1 MPACS
6 RPRLT
11 TTVENVMTEAA
22 RRPTTRA
29 AESLL
34 DVLRVVPDAGA
45 QARLEGLNGPDWDL
59 FIEVAGRHGVAS
71 LLYHSLKTSRSNVR
85 VPAFVMEKLHL
96 SYLGSSA
103 RSLGLYH
110 ALAKV
115 LLALRRDDVRVIV
128 LKGAH
133 LAELVYANR
142 ALRPMSDVDLLV
154 AESDLLRVERV
165 LLGLGYAAL
174 DHVRVVGRDNKHF
187 SYRSADR
194 SLCVE
199 VHWALAPSTDPFA
212 IDTAG
217 QWRRA
222 RAAVIAGVEV
232 SVLSPE
238 DLLLH
243 LCLHACEHNFAMGL
257 KCLCDINTSLEHYR
271 GDIDWGLLQ
280 SCGRQWGASRCA
292 YLTLRLGRELL
303 GIPVPDETMQTLKPN
318 DRDES
323 VVATARAQIL
333 SAGRARGHL
342 AVDTLLRSERL
353 GDRAAALLRIT
364 GVVFPSREVLARE
377 YPFRSDSIGI
387 YLGYPWHWRELLRRH
402 GRSISG
408 LLRGDDEMRA
418 LADREREIAAL
429 RAWVSR

>member
-1 MPACS
+1 M
-6 RPRLT
+6 
-11 TTVENVMTEAA
+11 
-22 RRPTTRA
+22 
-29 AESLL
+29 L

-45 QARLEGLNGPDWDL
+45 EGRLEGLSGADWRL
-59 FIEVAGRHGVAS
+59 FVEAAGRHGVAP
-71 LLYHSLKTSRSNVR
+71 LLYHRLKTSHSNGR

-103 RSLGLYH
+103 RSMGLYDG
-110 ALAKV
+110 LAKV
-115 LLALRRDDVRVIV
+115 LAALRRDDLPVIV

-154 AESDLLRVERV
+154 AENDLVRVESV
-165 LLGLGYAAL
+165 LLGMGYTPL
-174 DHVRVVGRDNKHF
+174 EQVRVVGRDNKHF
-187 SYRSADR
+187 SYRSAER

-199 VHWALAPSTDPFA
+199 VHWTLAPPTGPFE

-232 SVLSPE
+232 AVLGPE

-243 LCLHACEHNFAMGL
+243 LCLHACEHSFAMGL
-257 KCLCDINTSLEHYR
+257 KGLCDIDRSLEHYR
-271 GDIDWGLLQ
+271 GEIDWGLLQ
-280 SCGRQWGASRCA
+280 SCGRQWGVSRCA

-303 GIPVPDETMQTLKPN
+303 GIPVPDETMETLAPN

-333 SAGRARGHL
+333 SAGTARGHL
-342 AVDTLLRSERL
+342 AVETLWRSERL
-353 GDRAAALLRIT
+353 GDRAAALLRIA
-364 GVVFPSREVLARE
+364 GVVFPPREVLARE
-377 YPFRSDSIGI
+377 YPLRSDSIRI
-387 YLGYPWHWRELLRRH
+387 YLGYPLHWRDLLRRH
-402 GRSISG
+402 GRSIWR
-408 LLRGDDEMRA
+408 LLRGDDEMSA
-418 LADREREIAAL
+418 LADRERGIAAL